1 MKDAVEKKVHYII
14 EACDNLKKEAAY
26 HILNEEGFLKD
37 SKAILS
43 YNENEQALKPI
54 DDEDLAQKVSQKLLE
69 VIDEYSTFMTDEAI
83 NILTKKINNINKP
96 VNVDRLTKSFSIL
109 GIKLNDHD
117 ENTLRTRNKFLHG
130 STPFKNFE
138 IDKEK
143 ENEFI
148 LLTTKLRLL
157 ICMLLLKYLGYKG
170 HIYNF
175 YGHSKS
181 IEAKSLIEH
190 FVRFI

>member
-1 MKDAVEKKVHYII
+1 MII
-14 EACDNLKKEAAY
+14 EGTSTKNIVLRASVY
-26 HILNEEGFLKD
+26 
-37 SKAILS
+37 SVAIETLTNIV

-54 DDEDLAQKVSQKLLE
+54 NDEVLADKVLQKLLK
-69 VIDEYSTFMTDEAI
+69 VIDEYSPFMADEVVE
-83 NILTKKINNINKP
+83 ILTKKISHINKP

-109 GIKLNDHD
+109 GIKLNEHD
-117 ENTLRTRNKFLHG
+117 EKTLKARNKFLHG

-143 ENEFI
+143 EKEFK

-157 ICMLLLKYLGYKG
+157 IFMLLLKYLGYKG
-170 HIYNF
+170 HLYNF

-181 IEAKSLIEH
+181 FEAKSVIEH